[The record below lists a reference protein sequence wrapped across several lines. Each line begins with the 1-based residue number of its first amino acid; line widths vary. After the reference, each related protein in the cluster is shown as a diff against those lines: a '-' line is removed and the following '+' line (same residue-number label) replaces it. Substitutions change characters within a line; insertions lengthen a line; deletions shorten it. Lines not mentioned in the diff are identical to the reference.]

1 MNARYRMVHY
11 VPDPFVGARVPLAAL
26 VMVDGAVEVVKVPNI
41 PGPSCLGSRSRA
53 AVASMI
59 LEDLTMVTGFDRLP
73 PSIGPHALL
82 DQAYDVPDGV
92 RDVATWLT
100 NLLEGLAPAAR
111 AEAPEHH
118 HSPQRSSLGYRFL
131 ENNRVAQYVRKT
143 FSPDED
149 FGGVLSSAKTLGS
162 ISHYVPGNHDLLLM
176 EPLIVSRPQLREDI
190 RDVAKMFGAY
200 KTAIRTAKLTRN
212 FRPSLVAY
220 VIGALTPNLH
230 AAIDDGLAGFA
241 DHVYTVERKAPRREF
256 LERVR
261 EVGETVNEGGL
272 L

>member
-41 PGPSCLGSRSRA
+41 PGPACLGSRSRA

-59 LEDLTMVTGFDRLP
+59 LDDLTMVTGFDRLP

-82 DQAYDVPDGV
+82 DQAYEVPDGV
-92 RDVATWLT
+92 RDVTAWLT
-100 NLLEGLAPAAR
+100 NLLEGLSPAAR
-111 AEAPEHH
+111 AAAPEHH
-118 HSPQRSSLGYRFL
+118 HAPPRSSLGYRFL
-131 ENNRVAQYVRKT
+131 EAYKVAQYVRKT
-143 FSPDED
+143 FSPGHDLD
-149 FGGVLSSAKTLGS
+149 GLLVNATTLGS
-162 ISHYVPGNHDLLLM
+162 ISHYVPGKHDVLLM
-176 EPLIVSRPQLREDI
+176 EPLIASRPQLKEDV

-200 KTAIRTAKLTRN
+200 KHAIRNAQLPRAV
-212 FRPSLVAY
+212 RPSLVAY
-220 VIGALTPNLH
+220 VVGALTPNLH

-241 DHVYTVERKAPRREF
+241 DHVYTVERKQPRREF

-261 EVGETVNEGGL
+261 EVGETVTEGSL